1 MTGSATIP
9 AARRRNRR
17 RGILMALPPA
27 SSHADNATRSS
38 CKKKGPCMSPPNG
51 MQSAAPQELH
61 QGPAQPAPAAL
72 QGRIRPPDLI
82 RRAFSTPFAIP
93 SCRRIGSAISGATER
108 AADSYSD
115 YLTGAA
121 IPLAAPSGKRMYD
134 HPGAVG
140 LTGSPAHY
148 FGAARKWGVNL
159 RSSGV
164 RARRLLLSQAPA
176 WLGRLQAHHLGSARR
191 TSSRRLGVPP
201 AFRGKF
207 PVPGCSCRPPREKRP
222 TAVRPVAA
230 LSLTTTKEW
239 RPL

>member
-1 MTGSATIP
+1 MP
-9 AARRRNRR
+9 NAASSYKIVTVTLAELLLNS
-17 RGILMALPPA
+17 ISPQLSPA
-27 SSHADNATRSS
+27 SVSGSHHGAT
-38 CKKKGPCMSPPNG
+38 
-51 MQSAAPQELH
+51 
-61 QGPAQPAPAAL
+61 
-72 QGRIRPPDLI
+72 
-82 RRAFSTPFAIP
+82 RAFSTPFAIP

-222 TAVRPVAA
+222 RRCVQ
-230 LSLTTTKEW
+230 S
-239 RPL
+239 